1 MTAGTLG
8 LEEKHEFVYR
18 ALVEI
23 DEANQSNA
31 LDFEGFITELT
42 KKIVIFFL
50 TFRVILLQKKV
61 DKLTSSCSTDME
73 KASLTSLTWDT
84 SMSNSTTDSMT
95 PTWMKLFTP
104 LQALKLTPF
113 QCISSA
119 GTWPAELR
127 RETQKE
133 PKLHDGLDQWQFMKL
148 KHIYLKMNESKYKMN
163 WRSNKRIKKEKI
175 EKNMRKFWTKDVSQ
189 LKIKGDKE

>member
-1 MTAGTLG
+1 LFSLYADPRQRRIEIRDILMTAGTLG

-73 KASLTSLTWDT
+73 KASLTSLT
-84 SMSNSTTDSMT
+84 
-95 PTWMKLFTP
+95 
-104 LQALKLTPF
+104 
-113 QCISSA
+113 
-119 GTWPAELR
+119 
-127 RETQKE
+127 
-133 PKLHDGLDQWQFMKL
+133 
-148 KHIYLKMNESKYKMN
+148 
-163 WRSNKRIKKEKI
+163 
-175 EKNMRKFWTKDVSQ
+175 
-189 LKIKGDKE
+189 